1 MMERASHPLSGV
13 SPGQIAVLG
22 TWGQEPPSKVRVV
35 RVLGWPE
42 IPQAWARL
50 AEGVLSVR
58 TLLQARG
65 GEAGASWMARVAPQL
80 CGFARDSDGA
90 AEATIGALI
99 QRLPIRFTV
108 AMAETPRQGNPSAVG
123 IQCRSL
129 FGDCLSPYAE
139 HLKQTN
145 QSAKEFIVAADVQAE
160 RRTVQ
165 QMAYKHVRP
174 TLRFGERLER
184 MELLHWPSQPLPAP
198 VELAQ
203 LVAGVVGRYLEDAHQ
218 AGPLWEAVLAKL
230 VNPPRGMRGYRIKR
244 RK

>member
-1 MMERASHPLSGV
+1 MNRASNSLSGV
-13 SPGQIAVLG
+13 SPAQIAVLG
-22 TWGQEPPSKVRVV
+22 TWGQDALSTAQVV

-50 AEGVLSVR
+50 TEGVLSMR
-58 TLLQARG
+58 ALLQARG
-65 GEAGASWMARVAPQL
+65 GDAGASWMAGVAPQL
-80 CGFARDSDGA
+80 CGFARDNDGA
-90 AEATIGALI
+90 AEATVAALI
-99 QRLPIRFTV
+99 QRLPIRFTAAV
-108 AMAETPRQGNPSAVG
+108 ADAPRTAGPSAIG
-123 IQCRSL
+123 AQCRSL

-145 QSAKEFIVAADVQAE
+145 QSAREFIVAADVQAE

-203 LVAGVVGRYLEDAHQ
+203 LVAGVVGRYLEDAQQ
-218 AGPLWEAVLAKL
+218 AGPLWEAVLSKL
-230 VNPPRGMRGYRIKR
+230 IHPPRGLRVHRIKR